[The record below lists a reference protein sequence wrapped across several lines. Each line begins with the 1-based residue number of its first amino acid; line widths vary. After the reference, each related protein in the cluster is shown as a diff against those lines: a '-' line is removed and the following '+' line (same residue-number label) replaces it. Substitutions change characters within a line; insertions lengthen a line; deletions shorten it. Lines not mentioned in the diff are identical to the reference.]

1 MTAALDID
9 GHGATPAQHREPR
22 MAPWQVLVAIAMAL
36 LVNAFSAARAVAV
49 DTAEAR
55 VGRVFWA
62 RPSLTERSVE
72 FHADV
77 RLRERSPV
85 YDKTRFRIEAIEF
98 DGAFPDPTALYRV
111 RLADGRK
118 AYMPVTEFERQLYHE
133 LRRNEVAVAPSFEP
147 PLGVGI
153 HVYMFERS
161 ALFDADP
168 DLIWARVK
176 NQGPRAFVHAP
187 AAAPAQT
194 GAPVAG
200 PR

>member
-1 MTAALDID
+1 MMT
-9 GHGATPAQHREPR
+9 
-22 MAPWQVLVAIAMAL
+22 LVIPFLAVGAIAA
-36 LVNAFSAARAVAV
+36 

-62 RPSLTERSVE
+62 RPPLTGRSVE
-72 FHADV
+72 FHADL

-98 DGAFPDPTALYRV
+98 DGAFPEPTAIYRV
-111 RLADGRK
+111 HLADGRR
-118 AYMPVTEFERQLYHE
+118 AYIPITEFERQLYHE
-133 LRRNEVAVAPSFEP
+133 LRRNEVAVSPSFEP

-161 ALFDADP
+161 SLFEADP

-176 NQGPRAFVHAP
+176 NQGPRTFIKDP
-187 AAAPAQT
+187 AAAPSDPT
-194 GAPVAG
+194 APVAG
-200 PR
+200 SR

>member
-1 MTAALDID
+1 MTAARDFD
-9 GHGATPAQHREPR
+9 GQRAVPRDHPKCSITPR
-22 MAPWQVLVAIAMAL
+22 PWLVAIAIL
-36 LVNAFSAARAVAV
+36 LVTAFTAARAMAA

-55 VGRVFWA
+55 VGHVFWA

-77 RLRERSPV
+77 RLRDRSPV
-85 YDKTRFRIEAIEF
+85 YEKTRFRIEAIEF

-111 RLADGRK
+111 RLPDGRK
-118 AYMPVTEFERQLYHE
+118 AYMPVAEFERQLYHE
-133 LRRNEVAVAPSFEP
+133 LRNNQVAVSPSFDP

-176 NQGPRAFVHAP
+176 NQGPRTFLPGA
-187 AAAPAQT
+187 AAAPTHPAT
-194 GAPVAG
+194 PAAG